1 MKYQNTRK
9 RRITKYKNK
18 TIRLKKRFNN
28 SHYNSG
34 DGMLTKVWGPSLWL
48 FLHTISF
55 NYPVNPNKKDKKNY
69 RDFIISL
76 RDILPCRYCRQNL
89 KTNFKSLP
97 ITNKVMKNRETF
109 SRYIYD
115 LHEHIN
121 KMLGKKSNLSFEEV
135 RERFER
141 FRSRCNTKKSRKQH
155 KYKIKNKT
163 IKNKKEKGCTD
174 PLHGKK
180 AKCVIHIVPAE
191 KKCNTFNLDKKLD

>member
-9 RRITKYKNK
+9 RRISKYKNK

-55 NYPVNPNKKDKKNY
+55 NYPVNPDKKDKKNY

-97 ITNKVMKNRETF
+97 MTNKVMKNRETF

-121 KMLGKKSNLSFEEV
+121 KMLGKKSNLSFDEV
-135 RERFER
+135 RERYER
-141 FRSRCNTKKSRKQH
+141 FRSRCNTKKSRKH
-155 KYKIKNKT
+155 KYKFNKT
-163 IKNKKEKGCTD
+163 VKNKKEKGCTD